1 MGNLSS
7 VTAYAL
13 TVFPVICGTLIYHVE
28 NDFSGFQNRIGI
40 FLFTLALFGFSCL
53 TTLSLFA
60 HERLLFMR
68 ERSNGYYSTL
78 TYFSSKVR
86 FWVILSIP
94 Y

>member
-1 MGNLSS
+1 MGNLSFA
-7 VTAYAL
+7 VRLL
-13 TVFPVICGTLIYHVE
+13 TRAPVICGVLIYHVE

-86 FWVILSIP
+86 NWVILLVL